1 MSGLLEPLIA
11 NAAAAQ
17 RDALQALRL
26 PASRDERWR
35 YSSLRAL
42 NQRQFAAAPRAA
54 ATISVAMQERLR
66 ALPARIVFVDGQF
79 DTAHSDLS
87 ALGDDI
93 TLSNTDP
100 VHAPPPHWPFAL
112 AAAASARTLGLR
124 IAANT
129 ALPQP
134 LHLVALTTAAAQDAI
149 VQQSLRLELGA
160 GAEAS
165 FVHHRFTDG
174 DSSAFVN
181 AWRDI
186 DIGTAATL
194 HWLEVADEG
203 AGVSSVLGTRA
214 TLAEKSQ
221 LYLAEVAAGASL
233 YRHEVDVTLAGEHAQ
248 LCVRGC
254 AMVGQRRHADLHI
267 DVRHRAR
274 NTRSD
279 MVWRGLADQRGH
291 AIFAGQLIV
300 EAGAD
305 GADAAL
311 SNKNLLLSAHAEIDT
326 RPVLE
331 IHADEV
337 KAAHGATVGR
347 LDERSLFY
355 LRSRGI
361 AEPEARRILQLAFA
375 REPLLQLSD
384 ATVRETALA
393 ALARCLPED
402 AA

>member
-254 AMVGQRRHADLHI
+254 AMAGQRRHADLHI

-279 MVWRGLADQRGH
+279 IVWRGLADQRGH

>member
-384 ATVRETALA
+384 ATVREAALA